1 MTGGSL
7 VACVTVGDD
16 QVGEMDT
23 GELGLFTAALGLGE
37 PWRVTDAVFA
47 EDSGRLDLHVDYPR
61 GTWFVCSEPD
71 CGRDRC
77 PEAYS

>member
-1 MTGGSL
+1 
-7 VACVTVGDD
+7 
-16 QVGEMDT
+16 MDT